1 MCEAED
7 FDGDKIEHVLLE
19 LMSFLFLFFVY
30 SSLCFVAVTNSSA
43 KSNLERK

>member
-1 MCEAED
+1 MCKAED

-19 LMSFLFLFFVY
+19 FMSFLFLFVY

-43 KSNLERK
+43 KSNLEGE